1 MKKMTKR
8 LLTFLLIL
16 VLSISIFDAQECKVQ
31 FERKGCIKTNRVVYH
46 TQIANNRDSHSV
58 VFTGKQVNWG
68 NYQKSLQEL
77 IGECANRASK
87 HGIAFAVGDYNQCW
101 IATDEQNYNISFE
114 NQWQKSDGCIGHDFT
129 KCVSSKHN
137 LCAGGI
143 GSQYVYFIGHQQ
155 NQTVDG
161 KWGNWT
167 SFTKCSKSCGVGFQT
182 RSRICN
188 KPKCGGKSCQ
198 GFSTESQQCNVQ
210 DCPVDGKWGNWT
222 SYGPCTKSCGGGFQ
236 IRSRACDNPPQK
248 YGGKDCLGRATEN
261 RTCNSQN
268 CPVNGR
274 YGNWTS
280 FRSCTKSCGGG
291 SQSRSRSCNNPA
303 PKYGGKA
310 CVGSATDSR
319 ACNTQ
324 NCPINGKWGSWS
336 GYGSCNKKCGTGSQT
351 RTRSCNNPSPKY
363 NGASCSGSS
372 QQSRNCNTH
381 SCYSGYMEFKTCE
394 GSSRNVDCGSGKVI
408 KLQDYFWGRTSKSY
422 CRSGVDWFWSTS
434 CRGGHGRIANRCH
447 NRQSCKL
454 EANNSWMNDDPCWG
468 TPKYAWVK
476 YRCYQSPY

>member
-1 MKKMTKR
+1 
-8 LLTFLLIL
+8 
-16 VLSISIFDAQECKVQ
+16 
-31 FERKGCIKTNRVVYH
+31 
-46 TQIANNRDSHSV
+46 
-58 VFTGKQVNWG
+58 
-68 NYQKSLQEL
+68 
-77 IGECANRASK
+77 
-87 HGIAFAVGDYNQCW
+87 
-101 IATDEQNYNISFE
+101 
-114 NQWQKSDGCIGHDFT
+114 
-129 KCVSSKHN
+129 
-137 LCAGGI
+137 
-143 GSQYVYFIGHQQ
+143 
-155 NQTVDG
+155 VDG

-324 NCPINGKWGSWS
+324 NCPIDGKWGAYGAYSKCSKDCGGGSQSRSRSCNNPAPKYGGKACVGSATDSRACNTQNCPINGKWGSWS

-381 SCYSGYMEFKTCE
+381 SCWSGYHEFRTCE

-408 KLQDYFWGRTSKSY
+408 KLHDYFWGRTTKSV
-422 CRSGVDWFWSTS
+422 CKGGIDWTWSTS
-434 CRGGHGRIANRCH
+434 CRGGHGRIRNNCDNR
-447 NRQSCKL
+447 RSCKL